1 MQESTMEIVKPIEST
16 EILLLL
22 LRMIMEPSPP
32 LEIVT
37 HRNYCDC

>member
-16 EILLLL
+16 EILLL